1 MEWVCMRMAF
11 RSRETHLHMK
21 KILFVLPLLIFLG
34 ARLAQALPVGASA
47 PVLEGV
53 DQDGKKLN
61 LGDFYKKGFVLVYFY
76 PKADTPGCT
85 AQACSLR
92 DAYADLAKEGVT
104 VIGVSHDSP
113 AAQKLFQDKY
123 HLPFELIAD
132 QDGAFAKAFG
142 VPITGGFEKR
152 QAFLIR
158 NGKVVWADFAA
169 STDQQA
175 ADVKKAIH
183 DLPPQR

>member
-1 MEWVCMRMAF
+1 
-11 RSRETHLHMK
+11 MK
-21 KILFVLPLLIFLG
+21 RILLVLSLFTFLG
-34 ARLAQALPVGASA
+34 THSTKALPVGAPA

-53 DQDGKKLN
+53 NQDGQKLN

-113 AAQKLFQDKY
+113 AAQKQFQDKY
-123 HLPFELIAD
+123 HLPFQLIAD
-132 QDGAFAKAFG
+132 ENGAFAKAFE
-142 VPITGGFEKR
+142 VPVTGGFNKR

-169 STDQQA
+169 STDKQA

-183 DLPPQR
+183 DLAPQG

>member
-1 MEWVCMRMAF
+1 
-11 RSRETHLHMK
+11 MK
-21 KILFVLPLLIFLG
+21 KTLLLLTLLTFSGL
-34 ARLAQALPVGASA
+34 RLAQALPVGASA
-47 PVLEGV
+47 PVLEGT

-61 LGDFYKKGFVLVYFY
+61 LGDYYKKGFVLVYFY

-113 AAQKLFQDKY
+113 AAQRQFQDKY
-123 HLPFELIAD
+123 HLPFSLIAD
-132 QDGAFAKAFG
+132 EDGAFAKAFD
-142 VPITGGFEKR
+142 VPINGVYEKR

-158 NGKVVWADFAA
+158 DGKVVWADFAA
-169 STDQQA
+169 STDKQA
-175 ADVKKAIH
+175 EDVKKAIQS
-183 DLPPQR
+183 LAPQR